1 MSRQDADRT
10 GTEAAKREQP
20 AFSVLLPVYAG
31 DRADWLRRAYASIT
45 SEQDLP
51 PDEVVLVRD
60 GPVPE
65 ELEAVITRLREQSEV
80 PVQYVPLPQNL
91 RLAGALS
98 VGLDQCSHEIVAR
111 ADADDICFPQ
121 RFARQIPA
129 MTDLDLLGSAM
140 VEFGAEPQSGAAEL
154 QDLAS
159 TRSRPET
166 AEEIRT
172 YAAFH
177 NPFNHPSI
185 VFRKSAVRAVGGYQD
200 MPLMEDYWLFVRMI
214 ADGARVGN
222 VAEPL
227 VAYRVGEALFER
239 RGGLRALRSDLRFQ
253 RGTHALGITTRSQ
266 YLRNVA
272 LRAGY
277 RLVPGRL
284 RAWGYDKFVA
294 DREERR
300 RPVGEQQ

>member
-1 MSRQDADRT
+1 MTHQDADPAGEGSAGR
-10 GTEAAKREQP
+10 EAP

-31 DRADWLRRAYASIT
+31 DRAEWLRRAFVSIT
-45 SEQDLP
+45 TEQELP

-65 ELEAVITRLREQSEV
+65 ELEAMIADLREHSEV
-80 PVQYVPLPQNL
+80 PVRYVPLPQNL

-98 VGLDQCSHEIVAR
+98 VGLDHCRHEIVAR

-129 MTDLDLLGSAM
+129 MKGLDLLGSAM
-140 VEFGAEPQSGAAEL
+140 AEFSAEPQEGAAPL
-154 QDLAS
+154 QSLTA
-159 TRSRPET
+159 TRSRPES
-166 AEEIRT
+166 AEEIRS

-185 VFRKSAVRAVGGYQD
+185 VFRKSAVHAAGGYQD

-214 ADGARVGN
+214 ANGARAGN
-222 VAEPL
+222 MAEAL
-227 VAYRVGEALFER
+227 VAYRVGEELFER

-253 RGTHALGITTRSQ
+253 RGTHALGITTRGQ
-266 YLRNVA
+266 YMRNLVLRV
-272 LRAGY
+272 GY

-284 RAWGYDKFVA
+284 RAWGYNKFVA
-294 DREERR
+294 DRDERR
-300 RPVGEQQ
+300 RPVGEQG